1 MEHLQVKR
9 DYAVDLGRFAFAFL
23 VVTLHMPMFA
33 NQYLLPLARC
43 AVPFF
48 YLVSGY
54 YMFKPDERKFSRSIV
69 HNGRKWLKLYV
80 SYMAVFMV
88 VSCVLKLFVPG
99 NGFDW
104 TYYDTICLLRE
115 GVSPFIDQVND
126 ERETYGI
133 TTLWF
138 LYEGVVGML
147 IVYILKKRIGKTSTL
162 LGVFLLYIITVSVNH
177 YFEDRIIPRFLT
189 ASFPAF
195 YAGVFIHCHYDAVA
209 DFFRRY
215 KHTLLLAGFFVLYG
229 EYITKRGGYNEIYHS
244 TLPFTCK
251 LFLFMKTNECR
262 KATAMSKIPVKCTLD
277 IYVWHRLVYFLVCLS
292 GWHLGRASSVVVFFM
307 VFAVSFGVRKQMERL
322 RVFNRIA

>member
-1 MEHLQVKR
+1 MR
-9 DYAVDLGRFAFAFL
+9 RAV
-23 VVTLHMPMFA
+23 
-33 NQYLLPLARC
+33 
-43 AVPFF
+43 F

-147 IVYILKKRIGKTSTL
+147 IVYILK
-162 LGVFLLYIITVSVNH
+162 SV
-177 YFEDRIIPRFLT
+177 
-189 ASFPAF
+189 
-195 YAGVFIHCHYDAVA
+195 
-209 DFFRRY
+209 
-215 KHTLLLAGFFVLYG
+215 
-229 EYITKRGGYNEIYHS
+229 
-244 TLPFTCK
+244 
-251 LFLFMKTNECR
+251 
-262 KATAMSKIPVKCTLD
+262 
-277 IYVWHRLVYFLVCLS
+277 
-292 GWHLGRASSVVVFFM
+292 
-307 VFAVSFGVRKQMERL
+307 
-322 RVFNRIA
+322 

>member
-177 YFEDRIIPRFLT
+177 
-189 ASFPAF
+189 
-195 YAGVFIHCHYDAVA
+195 
-209 DFFRRY
+209 
-215 KHTLLLAGFFVLYG
+215 
-229 EYITKRGGYNEIYHS
+229 
-244 TLPFTCK
+244 
-251 LFLFMKTNECR
+251 
-262 KATAMSKIPVKCTLD
+262 
-277 IYVWHRLVYFLVCLS
+277 
-292 GWHLGRASSVVVFFM
+292 
-307 VFAVSFGVRKQMERL
+307 
-322 RVFNRIA
+322 

>member
-1 MEHLQVKR
+1 M
-9 DYAVDLGRFAFAFL
+9 
-23 VVTLHMPMFA
+23 
-33 NQYLLPLARC
+33 
-43 AVPFF
+43 
-48 YLVSGY
+48 
-54 YMFKPDERKFSRSIV
+54 
-69 HNGRKWLKLYV
+69 
-80 SYMAVFMV
+80 
-88 VSCVLKLFVPG
+88 PG
-99 NGFDW
+99 NCFDW
-104 TYYDTICLLRE
+104 TYYDTLCLLRE

-229 EYITKRGGYNEIYHS
+229 EYITNRGGI
-244 TLPFTCK
+244 
-251 LFLFMKTNECR
+251 MKFITVHYPLLAFC
-262 KATAMSKIPVKCTLD
+262 
-277 IYVWHRLVYFLVCLS
+277 FCL
-292 GWHLGRASSVVVFFM
+292 
-307 VFAVSFGVRKQMERL
+307 
-322 RVFNRIA
+322 

>member
-1 MEHLQVKR
+1 
-9 DYAVDLGRFAFAFL
+9 
-23 VVTLHMPMFA
+23 
-33 NQYLLPLARC
+33 
-43 AVPFF
+43 
-48 YLVSGY
+48 
-54 YMFKPDERKFSRSIV
+54 
-69 HNGRKWLKLYV
+69 
-80 SYMAVFMV
+80 
-88 VSCVLKLFVPG
+88 
-99 NGFDW
+99 
-104 TYYDTICLLRE
+104 
-115 GVSPFIDQVND
+115 
-126 ERETYGI
+126 
-133 TTLWF
+133 
-138 LYEGVVGML
+138 ML

-229 EYITKRGGYNEIYHS
+229 EYITNRGGYNEIYHS
-244 TLPFTCK
+244 TLPFTCI

>member
-126 ERETYGI
+126 GGVTYGI
-133 TTLWF
+133 ATLWF
-138 LYEGVVGML
+138 LYGGMVGML
-147 IVYILKKRIGKTSTL
+147 IVYILKNRIGKTSTL
-162 LGVFLLYIITVSVNH
+162 LGVFLLRPP
-177 YFEDRIIPRFLT
+177 DLT
-189 ASFPAF
+189 
-195 YAGVFIHCHYDAVA
+195 
-209 DFFRRY
+209 
-215 KHTLLLAGFFVLYG
+215 
-229 EYITKRGGYNEIYHS
+229 
-244 TLPFTCK
+244 
-251 LFLFMKTNECR
+251 
-262 KATAMSKIPVKCTLD
+262 
-277 IYVWHRLVYFLVCLS
+277 
-292 GWHLGRASSVVVFFM
+292 SSVTM
-307 VFAVSFGVRKQMERL
+307 VYP
-322 RVFNRIA
+322 